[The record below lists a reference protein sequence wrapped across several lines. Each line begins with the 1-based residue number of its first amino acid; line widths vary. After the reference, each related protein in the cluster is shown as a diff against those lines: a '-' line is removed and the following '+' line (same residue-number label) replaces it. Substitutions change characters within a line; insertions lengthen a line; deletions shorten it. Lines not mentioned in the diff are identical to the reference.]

1 MCEQC
6 DGRVQV
12 VGAGGVQMNVDARRR
27 GIAELMNQATVA
39 VVDGGVRAEVTAG
52 RVAAEPLYH

>member
-1 MCEQC
+1 
-6 DGRVQV
+6 
-12 VGAGGVQMNVDARRR
+12 MNVDARRR